1 MAHFYNS
8 ILKSVFMKNIIAV
21 VLCLAL
27 LAAGCKSWNKTEKGT
42 AIGAGA
48 GAAAG
53 AGIAKLAGKNTIV
66 GAIIG
71 AAVGGVAGAAIGHY
85 MDKQAAEIERDIQ
98 GAKVER
104 IGEGIKITFESGI
117 LFDVNS
123 STLKPAAMENI
134 SKLATIL
141 NKYPDTDIRI
151 EGHTDSTGNDQYN
164 QELSVK
170 RAESVSNYT
179 KMQGIKGARI
189 TTIGYGKTQPIESN
203 QTAEGRAKNRRVD
216 IAIMANKKLKKAA
229 KKGEIGGESTAKK

>member
-1 MAHFYNS
+1 
-8 ILKSVFMKNIIAV
+8 MKNLIAI
-21 VLCLAL
+21 VLCFTLIMPA
-27 LAAGCKSWNKTEKGT
+27 CKSWNKTEKGT
-42 AIGAGA
+42 AIGSGA

-104 IGEGIKITFESGI
+104 IGEGIKITFDSGI

-123 STLKPAAMENI
+123 ATLKPAAMDNI
-134 SKLATIL
+134 SKLVTIL
-141 NKYPDTDIRI
+141 NKYPDTDVRI
-151 EGHTDSTGNDQYN
+151 EGQ
-164 QELSVK
+164 QLSEK
-170 RAESVSNYT
+170 RAESVSNYAEM
-179 KMQGIKGARI
+179 KGIKGARI
-189 TTIGYGKTQPIESN
+189 ITIGYGRTQPVESN
-203 QTAEGRAKNRRVD
+203 ATPEGRAKNRRVD

>member
-1 MAHFYNS
+1 
-8 ILKSVFMKNIIAV
+8 MKNVIAV
-21 VLCLAL
+21 ALCFAL
-27 LAAGCKSWNKTEKGT
+27 IMPGCKSWNKTEKGG
-42 AIGAGA
+42 AIGTGA

-123 STLKPAAMENI
+123 STLKPEAMDNI
-134 SKLATIL
+134 SKLVTVL

-151 EGHTDSTGNDQYN
+151 EGHTDNTGDDQYN
-164 QELSVK
+164 QELSMK

-179 KMQGIKGARI
+179 KIKGIKGDRI
-189 TTIGYGKTQPIESN
+189 TTIGYGETQPVESN
-203 QTAEGRAKNRRVD
+203 ETAEGRAKNRRVD

-229 KKGEIGGESTAKK
+229 KKGEIGGESTANK

>member
-1 MAHFYNS
+1 
-8 ILKSVFMKNIIAV
+8 MKNLIAI
-21 VLCLAL
+21 VLCFTLIMPA
-27 LAAGCKSWNKTEKGT
+27 CKSWNKTEKGT
-42 AIGAGA
+42 AIGSGA

-104 IGEGIKITFESGI
+104 IGEGIKITFDSGI

-123 STLKPAAMENI
+123 ATLKPAAMDNI
-134 SKLATIL
+134 SKLVTIL
-141 NKYPDTDIRI
+141 NKYPDTDVRI

-164 QELSVK
+164 QQLSEK
-170 RAESVSNYT
+170 RAESVSNYAEM
-179 KMQGIKGARI
+179 KGIKGARI
-189 TTIGYGKTQPIESN
+189 ITIGYGRTQPVESN
-203 QTAEGRAKNRRVD
+203 ATPEGRAKNRRVD